1 MPQQPD
7 RPARLRIAITGVT
20 GFVGSHAVRRLADR
34 GHEIKVLVR
43 DRSRLSKKFPGSATV
58 VEGALDDRQAL
69 KKLANKSDV
78 LVHIAGAIKA
88 VDAAGFTKVNA
99 DGTRA
104 IVEAAGQAGVKR
116 FVHVSSLAAREPAL
130 SAYCASKAAA
140 ETVVADSAAGMDWV
154 CIRPPAVYG
163 PGDRATL
170 PLVQQLSRRH
180 ALLTGLHGQRISLLH
195 VDDLARGLVSA
206 SEGLVEPGKIYEA
219 DDGRDN
225 GYTWQE
231 LAKLAGHTLGFT
243 PRVHLL
249 PGKVVG
255 MAGLVGEML
264 ARATGKAQV
273 LTAGK
278 ARELYHPD
286 WVIRGL
292 RLDETGQWKP
302 RIGFDEGFAGTLRWY
317 RAHGWLRDS

>member
-1 MPQQPD
+1 MPQQSD
-7 RPARLRIAITGVT
+7 RPAPLRIAVTGVT
-20 GFVGSHAVRRLADR
+20 GFVGSHAVRRLAGR

-58 VEGALDDRQAL
+58 VEGALDDRTAL
-69 KKLANKSDV
+69 EKLVTDSDV
-78 LVHIAGAIKA
+78 VVHVAGAIKA
-88 VDAAGFTKVNA
+88 VDAAGFTRVNA

-104 IVEAAGQAGVKR
+104 IVETARQAGVKR

-140 ETVVADSAAGMDWV
+140 EAIVADTAAAMDWI

-170 PLVQQLSRRH
+170 PLIQQLSRRH
-180 ALLTGLHGQRISLLH
+180 ALLTGLHSQRMSLLH
-195 VDDLARGLVSA
+195 VDDLARGLVAA
-206 SEGLVEPGKIYEA
+206 SEGFVAAGKIYEA
-219 DDGRDN
+219 DDGTDN
-225 GYTWQE
+225 GYAWRE

-249 PGKVVG
+249 PAKVVG

-264 ARATGKAQV
+264 AKATGKAQI
-273 LTAGK
+273 LTTGK

-286 WVIRGL
+286 WVIKGL
-292 RLDETGQWKP
+292 RLDEAGQWKP
-302 RIGFDEGFAGTLRWY
+302 RIRFDEGFAGTLRWY
-317 RAHGWLRDS
+317 RAHGWLPDS